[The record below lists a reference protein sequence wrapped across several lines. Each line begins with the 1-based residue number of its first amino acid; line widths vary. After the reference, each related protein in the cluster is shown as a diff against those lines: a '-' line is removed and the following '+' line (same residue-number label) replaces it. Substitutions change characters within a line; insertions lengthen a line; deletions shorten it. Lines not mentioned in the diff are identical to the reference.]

1 MVYGVVFE
9 VGLFSD
15 HISGGIQH
23 FSCGAQPHVL
33 HGVDDPLVYF
43 VREFVEINVVD
54 GLFAFDFAEDVDG
67 IAGEHGGELD
77 ILAAFTDGEAHLVG
91 IEEDVGLFEFFVDL
105 NVVDVCRIEGTLDE
119 QHRVGRVGNDVDV
132 LVAQFAND
140 AVDTASA
147 HTYARTDGINVGVEA
162 FDGDFG
168 AFARNAS
175 HSTELDDAFCDF
187 GDLAFEQATQE
198 HGAGARKI
206 DLRIAVR
213 VVDAVDHGADVV
225 ALVVVVARNLLAF
238 GQQEVVFLFVYEE
251 RFVLP
256 RLVNFGRHHLALTIL
271 ILIIYGV
278 VFELKDLA
286 GQGLAEG

>member
-1 MVYGVVFE
+1 M
-9 VGLFSD
+9 
-15 HISGGIQH
+15 
-23 FSCGAQPHVL
+23 
-33 HGVDDPLVYF
+33 
-43 VREFVEINVVD
+43 
-54 GLFAFDFAEDVDG
+54 
-67 IAGEHGGELD
+67 
-77 ILAAFTDGEAHLVG
+77 VG

-140 AVDTASA
+140 TVDTASA
-147 HTYARTDGINVGVEA
+147 HTHARTDGINVGVEA
-162 FDGDFG
+162 FDGDFR
-168 AFARNAS
+168 AFARDTR
-175 HSTELDDAFCDF
+175 HSTELDDTFGDF
-187 GDLAFEQATQE
+187 GDLAFEQAAQE

-213 VVDAVDHGADVV
+213 VVDAVNHGADVV

-256 RLVNFGRHHLALTIL
+256 RLINFGRHHLALTIL

-286 GQGLAEG
+286 GQSLAEG